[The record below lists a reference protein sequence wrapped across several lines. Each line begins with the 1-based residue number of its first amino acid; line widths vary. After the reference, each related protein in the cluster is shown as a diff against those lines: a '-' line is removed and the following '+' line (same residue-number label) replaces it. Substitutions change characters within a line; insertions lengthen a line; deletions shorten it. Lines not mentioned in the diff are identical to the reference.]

1 MKLVDSSADQWVVM
15 LLVAMLEET
24 LVYKYTVDS
33 SADQWVAKLVD
44 SSADQWV
51 AKLVYSSDQKLEKTL
66 VCQ

>member
-1 MKLVDSSADQWVVM
+1 MKLVAK
-15 LLVAMLEET
+15 LEET

-51 AKLVYSSDQKLEKTL
+51 AKLVDSSDQKLEKTL

>member
-1 MKLVDSSADQWVVM
+1 M

-33 SADQWVAKLVD
+33 SSYQWVVMLVD

-51 AKLVYSSDQKLEKTL
+51 AKLVDSSDQKLEETL